1 MCVPRCQT
9 LAALLQVEQRR
20 IRQDHALHV
29 AADHRQRADLDL
41 ARLPSPAEVAG
52 AEGVVQRAAL

>member
-1 MCVPRCQT
+1 
-9 LAALLQVEQRR
+9 
-20 IRQDHALHV
+20 
-29 AADHRQRADLDL
+29 LDL